1 MPNDQQAD
9 AGHEMQAPQHGV
21 PHLGLSVAPAASVD
35 GAGGKGVVVTAVDPN
50 GPAADAGFKVGTV
63 ILDVGGKAVGNS
75 GDVAK
80 ALQDA
85 QAQGKHGVLM
95 RVQVDGATRFVAV
108 PLRAA

>member
-1 MPNDQQAD
+1 
-9 AGHEMQAPQHGV
+9 MQVPRHGV
-21 PHLGLSVAPAASVD
+21 PHLGLSVAPAAAVD

-75 GDVAK
+75 RDVVK
-80 ALQDA
+80 ALQEA
-85 QAQGKHGVLM
+85 QAQGKHDVLM
-95 RVQVDGATRFVAV
+95 RVQVDGATHFVAL

>member
-1 MPNDQQAD
+1 
-9 AGHEMQAPQHGV
+9 
-21 PHLGLSVAPAASVD
+21 VAPAAAVD

-75 GDVAK
+75 RDVVK
-80 ALQDA
+80 ALQEA
-85 QAQGKHGVLM
+85 QAQGKHDVLM
-95 RVQVDGATRFVAV
+95 RVQVDGATHFVAL